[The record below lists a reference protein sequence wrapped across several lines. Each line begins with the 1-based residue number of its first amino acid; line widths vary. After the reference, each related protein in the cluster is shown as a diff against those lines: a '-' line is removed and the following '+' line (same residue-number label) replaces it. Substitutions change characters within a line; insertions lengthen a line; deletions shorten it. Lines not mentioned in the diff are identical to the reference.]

1 MLKTIRNLLNGL
13 AFGITETVPGVS
25 GGTIAIILGFY
36 DELIGSINNFRKEPR
51 KCFKILFPMLIGVII
66 GVVAF
71 SSVMYYLLANYTLPT
86 MTFFIGLIMGII
98 PIIFS
103 KVKEPGKGLKPGGTA
118 IIALPALLVIV
129 IAGLRGTEIR
139 DPVSVIA
146 EINFPFMLFL
156 LLAGVI
162 AAMALVIPGI
172 SGSFIL
178 LLIGIYPLAT
188 FSISSLRLLISE
200 PSGELFLDICKVLV
214 PLGIGVIIGGLV
226 MCRIIE
232 GLLERHYTVAYSI
245 ILGLLLGS
253 IYALLREQILAQSEV
268 QASAVIIAVITCAAG
283 CLLSYN
289 LGKKRL

>member
-36 DELIGSINNFRKEPR
+36 DELIGAINNFRKDPR
-51 KCFKILFPMLIGVII
+51 KYFKILFPMLIGVII

-71 SSVMYYLLANYTLPT
+71 SSIMYYLLSNYTLPT
-86 MTFFIGLIMGII
+86 MTFFIGLIVGII

-118 IIALPALLVIV
+118 MIALPALLVIV

-139 DPVSVIA
+139 DPVTVIA
-146 EINFPFMLFL
+146 GIDFPFMLFL

-188 FSISSLRLLISE
+188 FSISSVRLLITE

-253 IYALLREQILAQSEV
+253 IYALLREQILAQSEI
-268 QASAVIIAVITCAAG
+268 QAATVVIAVITCAAG